1 MHAAQAQRQV
11 TTTTEAPAVP
21 SPSDLIPACRSSA
34 AILFTGAPAVAE
46 SVARDIH
53 TASGW
58 RQGAFT
64 VVDCSSRESELM
76 AKLSRLLSDELASR
90 DCTEATPR
98 RSQDG
103 IVFLRDVDQLSPV
116 AQGHV
121 YEWLAALR
129 APGKPTPR
137 CRVISSTTRPLLPR
151 SLGGTFHDGLYYRL
165 NVIQIKLDVNSDHS
179 SGAAEGRGRSA
190 ARRRPNDS

>member
-1 MHAAQAQRQV
+1 MQDPNKPAGTEEGATEMHAAHVQRQV

-21 SPSDLIPACRSSA
+21 SPSDLISACRSNA
-34 AILFTGAPAVAE
+34 AILFTGATAVAE

-58 RQGAFT
+58 RQGPFV
-64 VVDCSSRESELM
+64 VVDCRIRESELI
-76 AKLSRLLSDELASR
+76 AKLAWLLSDELASR
-90 DCTEATPR
+90 DYTEATPR
-98 RSQDG
+98 RSQNG
-103 IVFLRDVDQLSPV
+103 IVFLRDVDHLSPL

-129 APGKPTPR
+129 SPGKPNPR
-137 CRVISSTTRPLLPR
+137 CRVMASTTRPLLPR

-165 NVIQIKLDVNSDHS
+165 NVIQIKLDANSD
-179 SGAAEGRGRSA
+179 
-190 ARRRPNDS
+190 N